1 MGCPARWSGGV
12 DRTHGDSCPWRR
24 QQGLRAHAG
33 PTSRTAQATPAAT
46 PVIASAVATPVAV
59 PAPIVSRAALL
70 SRFVPDPV
78 AYRRIDRKEA
88 RLLLKVEFDEWVTSL
103 GGPASVDYVNATPPA
118 TLVWAVA
125 VAGDMEP
132 NVSRGQRALWEGS
145 SWNAET
151 G

>member
-1 MGCPARWSGGV
+1 M
-12 DRTHGDSCPWRR
+12 
-24 QQGLRAHAG
+24 
-33 PTSRTAQATPAAT
+33 
-46 PVIASAVATPVAV
+46 
-59 PAPIVSRAALL
+59 SRAALL

-132 NVSRGQRALWEGS
+132 NVSRGQRALWEVS

-151 G
+151 GSFVRHYWSSRNGMWPARWDNLPDRDPSRR